1 MENRIAMF
9 RKVSFEQYYKDYMKC
24 FGAANREL
32 VKYVYDHIQLPK
44 RATSG
49 SAAYDFY
56 APETTPL
63 KVGKAKNIPTGIS
76 AVFPAGWVLLIAPRS
91 GHGFKYGIGLANHLG
106 VIDSDFSGSDNEG
119 HIHVKLVNDSCIAQD
134 MEISA
139 GEAMCQGIFVPYGLT
154 LDDNATA
161 KRNGGFGSTSK

>member
-1 MENRIAMF
+1 MENRIAIF
-9 RKVSFEQYYKDYMKC
+9 RKVSFEQYYKDYVKC

-32 VKYVYDHIQLPK
+32 VKYVYDHIKLPK

-134 MEISA
+134 MEIPA

>member
-1 MENRIAMF
+1 MEQRIAIF
-9 RKVSFEQYYKDYMKC
+9 KKVSFEQYYKDYVKC
-24 FGAANREL
+24 FGAANKEL
-32 VKYVYDHIQLPK
+32 VKYVYDRIKLPK
-44 RATSG
+44 RATSM

-76 AVFPAGWVLLIAPRS
+76 AVFPAGWALLLLPRS
-91 GHGFKYGIGLANHLG
+91 GHGFKYGMSLANSLG
-106 VIDSDFSGSDNEG
+106 LVDADYSQSDNEG
-119 HIHVKLVNDSCIAQD
+119 HIHVKLLNDSCIAQD
-134 MEISA
+134 MEIPA

-154 LDDNATA
+154 LDDMVTE

>member
-9 RKVSFEQYYKDYMKC
+9 RKVSFEQYYKDYVKC

-32 VKYVYDHIQLPK
+32 VKYVYDHIKLPK

-106 VIDSDFSGSDNEG
+106 VIDSDFFGSDNEG

-134 MEISA
+134 MEIPA
-139 GEAMCQGIFVPYGLT
+139 GEAMCQGMFVPYGLT